1 MKKSLILVMSL
12 VALFGLNAL
21 YAQNVNIPDANF
33 KQALLDHTPTIDTDG
48 DGEISVAEAEAFDGM
63 IDVKYKSIS
72 DLTGVEAFVNLK
84 KLVVSY
90 NSLSGTLDF
99 SANTELELLLCRGNQ
114 IDAVILVAN
123 TKLKRLD
130 LGNNN
135 LQQLK
140 LSTNTLIERLWVQ
153 GNEIEALNLSNLI
166 HLEHFVADGNKFSEL
181 DFSNNENLL
190 TVGVQNNELT
200 SIDISSNHS
209 LYLLNAWNNKLTSVN
224 VANGNNANITRMKV
238 ENNPNL
244 TCIQHD
250 EGFNPESNPCT
261 EQEGWCK
268 DETAQWSTDCSSG
281 VEEMVANTVELYPNP
296 TQNNVTVLLENADFH
311 HVEVYNTQGTQ
322 ILLSTD
328 NTFSMQDFSAGIYF
342 VKIVNK
348 DGDMTYKKLIK
359 E

>member
-1 MKKSLILVMSL
+1 MKNYLILVMSL

-33 KQALLDHTPTIDTDG
+33 KQALLDHFPTIDTDG
-48 DGEISVAEAEAFDGM
+48 DGEISVAEAEAFDGAM
-63 IDVKYKSIS
+63 DISYKSVS
-72 DLTGVEAFVNLK
+72 DLTGLEAFVNIKELTAGF
-84 KLVVSY
+84 
-90 NSLSGTLDF
+90 NFLSGTLDF
-99 SANTELELLLCRGNQ
+99 SANTKLERLLCRGNE
-114 IDAVILVAN
+114 IDAVSLIAN

-130 LGNNN
+130 LANNK
-135 LQQLK
+135 LKQLK
-140 LSTNTLIERLWVQ
+140 LSANTLIERLWIQ
-153 GNEIEALNLSNLI
+153 SNEIEALDLINLT
-166 HLEHFVADGNKFSEL
+166 HLEHFVADDNKLSDL

-200 SIDISSNHS
+200 SIDVSSNHS

-224 VANGNNANITRMKV
+224 VANGNNANINRMKV

-250 EGFNPESNPCT
+250 EGFNPESIPCT
-261 EQEGWCK
+261 EQGGWCK
-268 DETAQWSTDCSSG
+268 DETAQWSTNCSSG
-281 VEEMVANTVELYPNP
+281 VEEMMANTVELYPNP

-322 ILLSTD
+322 VLLSTD
-328 NTFSMQDFSAGIYF
+328 NTFSMQDFSAGVYF

-348 DGDMTYKKLIK
+348 AGDMTYKKLIK